1 MLRAGIIVGVALTF
15 GCTINA
21 PPAEELSGDAL
32 KVTDG
37 KLQIDDTRVPVVAEC
52 SAGQVVARSADD
64 QAWECVTVQSTTIS
78 AGSGSTVT
86 QGEAGDFNVAVA
98 FGDAATEAAT
108 GARALALEGRMG
120 LVETGLGEAKTSLG
134 AADTAIDGRLDIAE
148 ADIDGLTLSLG
159 AADTAI
165 GGRLDIAEADIDGL
179 TLSLGAAEADIDGLT
194 LSLGAA
200 EADIDDLTPRLGA
213 AEADIDGLTVDL
225 GAAESAIDGRLDTA
239 EAGIAAAKDRLD
251 TLQNRDLIE
260 YASECEP
267 SAVGV
272 FKLEAGILSFCD
284 GEDFRTIE
292 VAPSPPPEL
301 VAQFTLASF
310 LRVPSKTWPNL
321 VPSGPEMFIGSKVVV
336 GSLNNGTPD
345 GVIHSP
351 AGSSPLAHMILEL
364 PVRKFSIEIVANANG
379 NGLLF
384 THAPDGLS
392 FSAFGVCEGCERVI
406 TESGVS
412 VRFITPSV
420 VASTDPTS
428 IRHFLYVHDADDQRI
443 LYENGVKTLAAPNQV
458 NAPWPGPYLGGR
470 GIFSLGGNATNVGFN
485 PINNN
490 VVFFEASV
498 FNTAL
503 NAAEALSECQSA
515 AAESGFDVFCQQ

>member
-120 LVETGLGEAKTSLG
+120 LVETGLGEANTSLG

-159 AADTAI
+159 AA
-165 GGRLDIAEADIDGL
+165 EADIDGL
-179 TLSLGAAEADIDGLT
+179 TPRLDI
-194 LSLGAA
+194 A

-225 GAAESAIDGRLDTA
+225 GEAESAIDVRLDTA
-239 EAGIAAAKDRLD
+239 EADIAAAEGRLD
-251 TLQNRDLIE
+251 TLQDRALIE
-260 YASECEP
+260 YSSICNA

-272 FKLEAGILSFCD
+272 FNLEAGILSFCD

-292 VAPSPPPEL
+292 VAPSPPPDL

-310 LRVPSKTWPNL
+310 LRVPSKTWPN
-321 VPSGPEMFIGSKVVV
+321 VVVGGPEMFIGSRVVV
-336 GSLNNGTPD
+336 QSLGNGATN
-345 GVIHSP
+345 GVINLNTSP
-351 AGSSPLAHMILEL
+351 TSSSPLAHMILEL
-364 PVRKFSIEIVANANG
+364 PLRNFSIEIVASG
-379 NGLLF
+379 SGGLLF

-392 FSAFGVCEGCERVI
+392 FSWTSCQGCERVI
-406 TESGVS
+406 TESGAPL
-412 VRFITPSV
+412 RFITPPE
-420 VASTDPTS
+420 ASTDPAS
-428 IRHFLYVHDADDQRI
+428 IRHFLYVHEADDDRI
-443 LYENGVKTLAAPNQV
+443 LYENGVKTSV
-458 NAPWPGPYLGGR
+458 STSSVTAPWQGPYLGGR

-485 PINNN
+485 PINN

-503 NAAEALSECQSA
+503 SAAEAEIQCDSA
-515 AAESGFDVFCQQ
+515 AAAEPGFDKFCLL

>member
-32 KVTDG
+32 KVTGG

-98 FGDAATEAAT
+98 FGDGATEAAT

-120 LVETGLGEAKTSLG
+120 LVETGLGEANTSLG
-134 AADTAIDGRLDIAE
+134 AADTAIDGRLDAAE
-148 ADIDGLTLSLG
+148 GDIDGLTLS
-159 AADTAI
+159 
-165 GGRLDIAEADIDGL
+165 
-179 TLSLGAAEADIDGLT
+179 
-194 LSLGAA
+194 
-200 EADIDDLTPRLGA
+200 LGA

-225 GAAESAIDGRLDTA
+225 GAAESAIDGRLDIA
-239 EAGIAAAKDRLD
+239 EADIDGLTVDLGEAESAIDGRLDIAEADIAAAEGRLD
-251 TLQNRDLIE
+251 TLQDRALIE
-260 YASECEP
+260 YSSICDE

-272 FKLEAGILSFCD
+272 FNRDEGILSFCD
-284 GEDFRTIE
+284 GVAFRTIE
-292 VAPSPPPEL
+292 VAPSQPPDL

-310 LRVPSKTWPNL
+310 LGVPSKTWPN
-321 VPSGPEMFIGSKVVV
+321 VVAGGPEMFIGSRVVV
-336 GSLNNGTPD
+336 GSLGNGTPN
-345 GVIHSP
+345 GVINLNTS
-351 AGSSPLAHMILEL
+351 ATSSSPLAHMILEL
-364 PVRKFSIEIVANANG
+364 PLRNFSIEIVANG
-379 NGLLF
+379 SGLLF

-392 FSAFGVCEGCERVI
+392 FSAFGVCDGCERVI
-406 TESGVS
+406 TESGAPL
-412 VRFITPSV
+412 RFITPPG
-420 VASTDPTS
+420 ASTDLAS

-443 LYENGVKTLAAPNQV
+443 LYENGVKTLAPANPV
-458 NAPWPGPYLGGR
+458 PAPWQGPYLGGR

-485 PINNN
+485 PINN

-503 NAAEALSECQSA
+503 NAAEALRECQSA

>member
-120 LVETGLGEAKTSLG
+120 LVETGLGEANTSLG
-134 AADTAIDGRLDIAE
+134 AADTAIDGRLDSAK
-148 ADIDGLTLSLG
+148 G
-159 AADTAI
+159 
-165 GGRLDIAEADIDGL
+165 DIDGL

-194 LSLGAA
+194 
-200 EADIDDLTPRLGA
+200 
-213 AEADIDGLTVDL
+213 VDL
-225 GAAESAIDGRLDTA
+225 GEAESAIDGRLDIA
-239 EAGIAAAKDRLD
+239 EADIAAAEGRLD
-251 TLQNRDLIE
+251 TLQDRALIE
-260 YASECEP
+260 YSSDCDE

-272 FKLEAGILSFCD
+272 FNLEAGILSFCD
-284 GEDFRTIE
+284 GVDFRTIE
-292 VAPSPPPEL
+292 VAPSPPPDL

-310 LRVPSKTWPNL
+310 LRVPSKTWPN
-321 VPSGPEMFIGSKVVV
+321 VVVGGPEMFIGSRVVV
-336 GSLNNGTPD
+336 GNLGNGATN
-345 GVIHSP
+345 GVINLNTSP
-351 AGSSPLAHMILEL
+351 TSSSPLAHMILEL
-364 PVRKFSIEIVANANG
+364 PLRNFSIEIVASG
-379 NGLLF
+379 SGGLLF

-392 FSAFGVCEGCERVI
+392 FSWNSCEGCERVI
-406 TESGVS
+406 TESGAPL
-412 VRFITPSV
+412 RFIAPPGASV
-420 VASTDPTS
+420 DPAS
-428 IRHFLYVHDADDQRI
+428 IRHFLYVHEADDDRI
-443 LYENGVKTLAAPNQV
+443 LYENGVQTPV
-458 NAPWPGPYLGGR
+458 STSSVTAPWQGPYLGGR

-485 PINNN
+485 PINN

-503 NAAEALSECQSA
+503 SAAEAEIQCDSA
-515 AAESGFDVFCQQ
+515 AAEPGFDIVCL

>member
-32 KVTDG
+32 KVTGG

-98 FGDAATEAAT
+98 FGDGATEAAT

-120 LVETGLGEAKTSLG
+120 LVETGLGEANTSLG
-134 AADTAIDGRLDIAE
+134 AADTAIDGRLDI
-148 ADIDGLTLSLG
+148 
-159 AADTAI
+159 
-165 GGRLDIAEADIDGL
+165 
-179 TLSLGAAEADIDGLT
+179 
-194 LSLGAA
+194 
-200 EADIDDLTPRLGA
+200 
-213 AEADIDGLTVDL
+213 
-225 GAAESAIDGRLDTA
+225 A

-260 YASECEP
+260 YSLDLDCDE
-267 SAVGV
+267 SAIGV
-272 FKLEAGILSFCD
+272 FNLEAGILSFCD

-292 VAPSPPPEL
+292 VAPLPPPEL

>member
-32 KVTDG
+32 KVTGG

-98 FGDAATEAAT
+98 FGDGATEAAT

-120 LVETGLGEAKTSLG
+120 LVETGLGEANTRLG
-134 AADTAIDGRLDIAE
+134 AAE
-148 ADIDGLTLSLG
+148 ADIDGLTVDLG
-159 AADTAI
+159 AAESALD
-165 GGRLDIAEADIDGL
+165 GRLDIAEADIDGL
-179 TLSLGAAEADIDGLT
+179 TLSLGAAEADIDVRLDI
-194 LSLGAA
+194 A
-200 EADIDDLTPRLGA
+200 EADI
-213 AEADIDGLTVDL
+213 AEAEG
-225 GAAESAIDGRLDTA
+225 
-239 EAGIAAAKDRLD
+239 RLD
-251 TLQNRDLIE
+251 TLQDRALIE
-260 YASECEP
+260 YSSICNA

-272 FKLEAGILSFCD
+272 FNLESGILSFCD
-284 GEDFRTIE
+284 GVRFRTIE

-310 LRVPSKTWPNL
+310 LRAPSKTWPN
-321 VPSGPEMFIGSKVVV
+321 VVVGGPEMFIGSRVVV
-336 GSLNNGTPD
+336 GNLGNGPPN
-345 GVIHSP
+345 GVINLNTSP

-364 PVRKFSIEIVANANG
+364 PLRNFSIEIVASG
-379 NGLLF
+379 SGGLLF

-392 FSAFGVCEGCERVI
+392 FSWNSCDGCERVI
-406 TESGVS
+406 TESGAPL
-412 VRFITPSV
+412 RFIAPPG
-420 VASTDPTS
+420 ASGDPAS
-428 IRHFLYVHDADDQRI
+428 IRHFLYVHEADDDRI
-443 LYENGVKTLAAPNQV
+443 LYENGVKTLV
-458 NAPWPGPYLGGR
+458 STSSVTAPWQGPYLGGR

-485 PINNN
+485 PIANN

-503 NAAEALSECQSA
+503 SAAEAQIQCA
-515 AAESGFDVFCQQ
+515 AAAAAAAAAAPGFDVFCQQ

>member
-120 LVETGLGEAKTSLG
+120 LVETGLGEANTSLG
-134 AADTAIDGRLDIAE
+134 AADTAIDGRLDAAE
-148 ADIDGLTLSLG
+148 GDIDGLTLS
-159 AADTAI
+159 
-165 GGRLDIAEADIDGL
+165 
-179 TLSLGAAEADIDGLT
+179 
-194 LSLGAA
+194 
-200 EADIDDLTPRLGA
+200 LGA

-225 GAAESAIDGRLDTA
+225 GAAESAIDGRLDIA
-239 EAGIAAAKDRLD
+239 EADIDGLTVDLGAAESAIDGRLDIAEADIDGLTVDLGEAESAIDGRLDIAEADIAAAEGRLD
-251 TLQNRDLIE
+251 TLQDRALIE
-260 YASECEP
+260 YSSICDE

-272 FKLEAGILSFCD
+272 FNRDEGILSFCD
-284 GEDFRTIE
+284 GVAFRTIE
-292 VAPSPPPEL
+292 VAPSPPPDL

-310 LRVPSKTWPNL
+310 LGVPRKTWPN
-321 VPSGPEMFIGSKVVV
+321 VVAGGPEMFIGSRVVV
-336 GSLNNGTPD
+336 GSLGNGTPN
-345 GVIHSP
+345 GVINLNTS
-351 AGSSPLAHMILEL
+351 ATSSSPLAHMILEL
-364 PVRKFSIEIVANANG
+364 PLRNFSIEIVANG
-379 NGLLF
+379 SGLLF

-443 LYENGVKTLAAPNQV
+443 LYENGVKTLAPANPV
-458 NAPWPGPYLGGR
+458 PAPWQGPYLGGR

-485 PINNN
+485 PINN

-503 NAAEALSECQSA
+503 NAAEALRECQSA

>member
-32 KVTDG
+32 KVTGG

-98 FGDAATEAAT
+98 FGDGATEAAT

-120 LVETGLGEAKTSLG
+120 LVETGLGEANTSLG
-134 AADTAIDGRLDIAE
+134 AADTAIDGRLDAAE
-148 ADIDGLTLSLG
+148 GDIDGLTLS
-159 AADTAI
+159 
-165 GGRLDIAEADIDGL
+165 
-179 TLSLGAAEADIDGLT
+179 
-194 LSLGAA
+194 
-200 EADIDDLTPRLGA
+200 LGA

-225 GAAESAIDGRLDTA
+225 GAAESAIDGRLDIA
-239 EAGIAAAKDRLD
+239 EADIDGLTVDLGEAESAIDGRLDIAEADIAAAEGRLD
-251 TLQNRDLIE
+251 TLQDRALIE
-260 YASECEP
+260 YSSICDE

-272 FKLEAGILSFCD
+272 FNRDEGILSFCD
-284 GEDFRTIE
+284 GVAFRTIE
-292 VAPSPPPEL
+292 VAPSPPPDL

-321 VPSGPEMFIGSKVVV
+321 VPSGPEMFIGSRVVV
-336 GSLNNGTPD
+336 GSLGNGTPN
-345 GVIHSP
+345 GVINLNTS
-351 AGSSPLAHMILEL
+351 ATSSSPLAHMILEL
-364 PVRKFSIEIVANANG
+364 PLRNFSIEIVANG
-379 NGLLF
+379 SGLLF

-392 FSAFGVCEGCERVI
+392 FSAFGVCDGCERVI
-406 TESGVS
+406 TESGAPL
-412 VRFITPSV
+412 RFITPPG
-420 VASTDPTS
+420 ASTDLAS

-443 LYENGVKTLAAPNQV
+443 LYENGVKTLAPANPV
-458 NAPWPGPYLGGR
+458 PAPWQGPYLGGR

-485 PINNN
+485 PINN

-503 NAAEALSECQSA
+503 NAAEALRECQSA

>member
-64 QAWECVTVQSTTIS
+64 QAWECVTVPSTNVS

-159 AADTAI
+159 AA
-165 GGRLDIAEADIDGL
+165 
-179 TLSLGAAEADIDGLT
+179 
-194 LSLGAA
+194 

-251 TLQNRDLIE
+251 TLQDRALIE
-260 YASECEP
+260 YSSVCNE

-272 FKLEAGILSFCD
+272 FNLEAGILSFCD

-292 VAPSPPPEL
+292 VAPLPPPEL

-310 LRVPSKTWPNL
+310 LRVPSKTWPN
-321 VPSGPEMFIGSKVVV
+321 VVVGGPEMFIGSRVVV
-336 GSLNNGTPD
+336 GNLGNGPPN
-345 GVIHSP
+345 GVINSP
-351 AGSSPLAHMILEL
+351 ASSSPLAHMILEL
-364 PVRKFSIEIVANANG
+364 PLRNFSIEIVASG
-379 NGLLF
+379 SGGLLF

-392 FSAFGVCEGCERVI
+392 FSWNSCQGCERVI
-406 TESGVS
+406 TESGAPL
-412 VRFITPSV
+412 RFIAPQGASV
-420 VASTDPTS
+420 DPAS
-428 IRHFLYVHDADDQRI
+428 IRHFLYVHEADDARI
-443 LYENGVKTLAAPNQV
+443 LYENGLQTSETSVSTNPV
-458 NAPWPGPYLGGR
+458 TAPWQGPYLGGR

-485 PINNN
+485 PNNN

-503 NAAEALSECQSA
+503 SAAEAKIQCA
-515 AAESGFDVFCQQ
+515 AAAAQPGFDKFCL

>member
-32 KVTDG
+32 KVTGG

-98 FGDAATEAAT
+98 FGDGATEAAT

-120 LVETGLGEAKTSLG
+120 LVETGLGEANTSLG
-134 AADTAIDGRLDIAE
+134 AADTAIDGRLDAAE
-148 ADIDGLTLSLG
+148 GDIDGLTLS
-159 AADTAI
+159 
-165 GGRLDIAEADIDGL
+165 
-179 TLSLGAAEADIDGLT
+179 
-194 LSLGAA
+194 
-200 EADIDDLTPRLGA
+200 LGA

-225 GAAESAIDGRLDTA
+225 GAAESAIDGRLDIA
-239 EAGIAAAKDRLD
+239 EADIAAAEGRLD
-251 TLQNRDLIE
+251 TLQDRALIE
-260 YASECEP
+260 YSSICDE

-272 FKLEAGILSFCD
+272 FNRDEGILSFCD
-284 GEDFRTIE
+284 GVAFRTIE
-292 VAPSPPPEL
+292 VAPSPPPDL
-301 VAQFTLASF
+301 VARFTLASF

-336 GSLNNGTPD
+336 GSLGNGTPD

-443 LYENGVKTLAAPNQV
+443 LYENGLKTLAAPNQV

-503 NAAEALSECQSA
+503 SATEAKSECDSA
-515 AAESGFDVFCQQ
+515 AAESDFDVFCQR